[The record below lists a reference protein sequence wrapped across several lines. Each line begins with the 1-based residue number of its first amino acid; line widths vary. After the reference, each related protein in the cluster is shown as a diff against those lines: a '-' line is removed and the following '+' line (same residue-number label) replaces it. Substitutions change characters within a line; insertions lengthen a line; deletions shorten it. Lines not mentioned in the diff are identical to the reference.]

1 MENKGK
7 RQRSTACFAVD
18 YVMCKACAGCLIS
31 TVGSFLALQAA
42 YANKQS
48 KRMCILVV
56 NRQLA
61 SHFGSLAFCF
71 LVCHS
76 RTEVGH
82 LLASDVPGNTINK
95 KMILQW

>member
-1 MENKGK
+1 MDSFQLCKRLMPISKANGCRVFYGK
-7 RQRSTACFAVD
+7 PATCSLLAVSQQVFA
-18 YVMCKACAGCLIS
+18 
-31 TVGSFLALQAA
+31 
-42 YANKQS
+42 
-48 KRMCILVV
+48 
-56 NRQLA
+56 
-61 SHFGSLAFCF
+61 AFCF